1 MRIVRIEGGVV
12 VDAIM
17 SSELPDGFIE
27 SETANIGDTY
37 DGGVF
42 TSTLVSVSL
51 QDARASQIAS
61 ITQSCRNAIISGFA
75 SIALGA
81 AHTYPS
87 KPEDQTNL
95 IGAVASGLPL
105 IKFWCADESGL
116 WSFAEHTAD
125 QIKQVL
131 ADAGVQRMGYSAKL
145 AGMVAEIEAAT
156 TPGDVLKIDW

>member
-1 MRIVRIEGGVV
+1 MRLAHIENGTVV
-12 VDAIM
+12 NVIM
-17 SSELPDGFIE
+17 SNELLDGFIE
-27 SETANIGDTY
+27 SDTANIGDTY

-42 TSTLVSVSL
+42 TSALVVVSL

-61 ITQSCRNAIISGFA
+61 ITQSCKIAIISGFT
-75 SIALGA
+75 SSALGA
-81 AHTYPS
+81 THTYPS

-105 IKFWCADESGL
+105 IKFWCADESMI

-131 ADAGVQRMGYSAKL
+131 GAAGVQRMGYSAKL

-156 TPGDVLKIDW
+156 TPSDVLKIDW